1 VVFSLPV
8 AVEVAKH
15 LEANPAA
22 RAFMDS
28 SFHFLSFALILQA
41 VWLGCYVYVRGKVY
55 GGKLSGWR
63 REIGLILF
71 YVMVFMYLLTGI
83 HNFANDFSV
92 WLKFMQTSG

>member
-41 VWLGCYVYVRGKVY
+41 VWLGCYVYVREKVLTKKNRKKRGVFRLLLY
-55 GGKLSGWR
+55 
-63 REIGLILF
+63 I
-71 YVMVFMYLLTGI
+71 MVFMYFLTGV
-83 HNFANDFSV
+83 HNFANDFSI
-92 WLKFMQTSG
+92 WLKMVMEGG